1 MAAKIGAPKKYDEK
15 MHPVCYNFPVSLIAA
30 LHAALQDASSRTEVP
45 QSILIRRFVHDGL
58 ANMLT
63 KQPA

>member
-1 MAAKIGAPKKYDEK
+1 MTAKIGAPKKYEEK

-30 LHAALQDASSRTEVP
+30 LQDASSQTEVP
-45 QSILIRRFVHDGL
+45 KATLIRRFVRDGL